1 MKKTKKILY
10 YLTLAPIFIMLILI
24 GWFFTV
30 IFEGQAPSIE
40 FSPKPE
46 FVSNRQKIHIKI
58 ADKERGLKQLK
69 VSLNQEGR
77 VQSILDKTFP
87 FQGLMNRPGIRHY
100 ETDCFIDPSTLNLA
114 QGRVDLDIQVWDWSR
129 RGGGDGNR
137 TVAQHKLI
145 VDTIPPSVR
154 ALSRMNNINVGG
166 TCLVLYQ
173 ASSDTAASGIF
184 VGDLFFPGYKAGGKV
199 KEGVHVCYFTVSYD
213 TKEIPSIYLW
223 AKDNA
228 DNRSTSTFYSHV
240 RKKRFRRDNI
250 NISDRFLRKVLP
262 YFSDYPNPEAKDD
275 LSKYIQLNNDLRKE
289 NHQKLLQ
296 LHEKITPERLW
307 DGPWLRMK
315 NAATMAGFGDRRSY
329 YYKGKKID
337 EQVHLGID
345 LASLA
350 NSPIQAA
357 NNGRVIF
364 AGRLGIYGLTILLDH
379 GQGLSSLYGHLNE
392 ISVAVNDEVKKGN
405 IIGYSGQTGMAGG
418 DHLHFSVLIK
428 GIFVNPIEWWD
439 PHWIKDNIE
448 RKLALLS
455 P

>member
-10 YLTLAPIFIMLILI
+10 FLTLTPIIIVLILI

-30 IFEGQAPSIE
+30 IFEGQKPSID

-46 FVSNRQKIHIKI
+46 FVSARQKINIKI
-58 ADKERGLKQLK
+58 EDKERGLKRLS

-77 VQSILDKTFP
+77 VQSILDQTFP
-87 FQGLMNRPGIRHY
+87 FQGLMNRPGIRIY
-100 ETDCFIDPSTLNLA
+100 ETDCFIDPSALNLA
-114 QGRVDLDIQVWDWSR
+114 QGRVDLDIQVWDYSR

-137 TVAQHKLI
+137 TVVQHKLI

-154 ALSRMNNINVGG
+154 SLSRMNNINLGG

-173 ASSDTAASGIF
+173 ASSDTVQSGIF
-184 VGDLFFPGYKAGGKV
+184 VGDIFFPGFKAGADA
-199 KEGVHVCYFTVSYD
+199 KEGVHVCYFTVPYY
-213 TKEIPSIYLW
+213 TQEIPSIYLW

-228 DNRSTSTFYSHV
+228 DNRSTATFYTHI
-240 RKKRFRRDNI
+240 RKKGFRQDTI
-250 NISDRFLRKVLP
+250 NISDSFLKNVLP
-262 YFSDYPNPEAKDD
+262 YFSYYGNPENQDP
-275 LSKYIQLNNDLRKE
+275 LSRYIKLNNDLRKD

-296 LHEKITPERLW
+296 LNEKVIPEKLW
-307 DGPWLRMK
+307 EGPFLRMK
-315 NAATMAGFGDRRSY
+315 NAATMARFGDHRAY

-337 EQVHLGID
+337 EQIHLGID

-350 NSPIQAA
+350 NSPVQAG

-379 GQGLSSLYGHLNE
+379 GQGLNSLYGHLNE
-392 ISVAVNDEVKKGN
+392 ISVKVNDEVKKGD
-405 IIGYSGQTGMAGG
+405 IIGHSGQTGMAGG

-428 GIFVNPIEWWD
+428 GIFVDPLEWWD
-439 PHWIKDNIE
+439 THWIKDNIE